1 MLDEQAKHATYII
14 RHALDH
20 DVRTVEAAQEAEDE
34 WVQTILS
41 LAVNTKEFFEA
52 CTPGYYN
59 NEGRLNERAAQNGA
73 YGGGP
78 IAFIKLIEEWRATG
92 ELPGLELTA

>member
-1 MLDEQAKHATYII
+1 
-14 RHALDH
+14 
-20 DVRTVEAAQEAEDE
+20 VEAAQDAEDE
-34 WVQTILS
+34 WVQTIVS
-41 LAVNTKEFFEA
+41 LAVNTKEFFES

-59 NEGRLNERAAQNGA
+59 NEGRPNERSAQNGF
-73 YGGGP
+73 YGGGA